1 MAFMMIGN
9 SQAANDVFPAIG
21 AQVIIEPGQTPEEV
35 DTWFRI
41 LEDQDMHF
49 CRIRM
54 FETHMHRPDG
64 TWDFSLYDDA
74 FRAAE
79 KHHVKIYA
87 TLFPATNTVGGVKF
101 PESETHLAEIQEYI
115 RQMVTH
121 FKSFPSLYGWVL
133 INEPGVGGQAPDNA
147 FTRKKFAEWK
157 AQQTEPAYKSK
168 GYARVT
174 FDDQR
179 FLLYY
184 NTWFLDWIAKEI
196 QAIDPKRP
204 LHVNNHQIFVNV
216 AEYDFPAWRKF
227 LTTLGASA
235 HPSWHFGYFTRQQ
248 YALAMS
254 ANCDIIRSGA
264 GNIPFWVTELQGG
277 NNTYSGFHPFC
288 PTREEIDQWLW
299 TSIGSG
305 AQGIIFWCL
314 NPRATGAEAGEWAM
328 IDFQNQPT
336 DRLIAA
342 GDVQKAV
349 ADHASLFAAARPVP
363 SGITVMYN
371 HESLWMEKESQLPGA
386 PTEGVEGR
394 ITGAVMKSALAYYQV
409 LSESGLTCDFSEMGE
424 YNWNESDYSGKVII
438 LAHQISLPSRY
449 WDGLTRFVER
459 GGKLIVSGLTGFFD
473 ENMHN
478 IMKTGFPLEDLFGG
492 CLKEVKTTAERFNL
506 ELTDQSLTLPAH
518 LWLSTIHQTS
528 GEPIGLYGDQVIAVR
543 KPTGKGEVVWVPSLI
558 GMGSWLNDDH
568 ALASFVTD
576 ETKSVS
582 VPFRFAEQQQN
593 ILMKT
598 LQSGDDYIT
607 VLVNKSGKEKTVAF
621 QVPDGFQPNVLF
633 NDKSGKPVDCSHVLL
648 EPEETMV
655 LHWAR

>member
-1 MAFMMIGN
+1 MAFMITGN
-9 SQAANDVFPAIG
+9 SRAANDVFPAIG

-74 FRAAE
+74 YRAAE

-101 PESETHLAEIQEYI
+101 PESEEHLAEIQEYI

-121 FKSFPSLYGWVL
+121 FKSFPALYGWVL

-147 FTRKKFAEWK
+147 FTRKMFAEWK
-157 AQQTEPAYKSK
+157 AQQTEPVYKSK

-277 NNTYSGFHPFC
+277 NNTYSSFHPFC

-349 ADHASLFAAARPVP
+349 AEHAGLFAAARPVP

-394 ITGAVMKSALAYYQV
+394 VTGAVMKSALAYFQV

-424 YNWNESDYSGKVII
+424 YNWNEPDYSGKVII

-449 WDGLTRFVER
+449 WDGLTRFMER

-478 IMKTGFPLEDLFGG
+478 IMKTGFPLENLFGG
-492 CLKEVKTTAERFNL
+492 CLKEVKTTAERFDVK
-506 ELTDQSLTLPAH
+506 LTNPALTLPAH

-528 GEPIGLYGDQVIAVR
+528 GKTIGLYGDQVIAVR
-543 KPTGKGEVVWVPSLI
+543 KQTGKGEVVWVPSLI

-568 ALASFVTD
+568 ALASFVSD
-576 ETKSVS
+576 ETTTVS

-607 VLVNKSGKEKTVAF
+607 VLVNKSGKETTVAL

-633 NDKSGKPVDCSHVLL
+633 NDKSGKPVDRSHVLL
-648 EPEETMV
+648 EPEETLV